1 MNRLKSDRLDLQ
13 QEAILDSSIEF
24 TNPVSKHLN
33 QPQAILLTGATGLLG
48 CHLLSELLRNSKANI
63 YCLVRSSHAE
73 VGEERISKSLQA
85 YNLAQEVDRSRIIPL
100 VGDLGQPLLG
110 LSAETFQ
117 ELASKIDVIYHNGA
131 YVNYACPYETLR
143 APNVMGTLEIIKLAS
158 LVKTKSIHFTS
169 SISVFFSKA
178 HGSAKEILETD
189 IPQYHPSLK
198 GGYKQSKWV
207 AEKLISAAIARG
219 LPGSIYRPVRIMG
232 HSKTGVMGNVSDLLV
247 TLLKGCIHMGK
258 YPAATTSVNL
268 VPVDYVAQAIA
279 NLSLQTTSLGKAFHL
294 SNSQPL
300 PWQEMW
306 SGVNSAGYQLEE
318 LPEKEWM
325 KELENFAHK
334 YPDNEIFTL
343 LLLLLSSPHKLFA
356 EKPLFCDRQTQA
368 GLANTSVTFPPVDGN
383 LIATYC
389 KYFQKSGY
397 LGDREIRRRGDGETG
412 RSGDQETGRSGDRE
426 NRRRGD
432 QETGRRGEQETGR
445 RGEQGEEK
453 TGEKKK
459 TSGFWKSIK
468 GNMRRQRRTA
478 IKPFPREGNIPL
490 SFGQERLWQIDSLHP
505 ENTVHNLHVS
515 YQLDGELDVT
525 ALEKSIQEIINR
537 HEILRSSF
545 PVVAGKPVQ
554 VIDPKI
560 NFKLTVVVA
569 EDSDIKEIIQEQVQQ
584 HFDLNQSPLVR
595 FKLVKVTETKHYLLR
610 TIHHIINDVWSD
622 TILLKELANF
632 YQAFTTDQ
640 APSLPK
646 LPIQYADFA
655 QFQRQ
660 WLQGKNLESQLDYW
674 KTKLSSNTP
683 ILKLPTD
690 YSRSTITSYQGASY
704 LVTIPAEL
712 TKSLKSLSNQE
723 GVSLFVTLLTG
734 FKTLLY
740 QYSGQENIV
749 LSSPVAGRYLVETK
763 KLLGYFSN
771 ILLLNTDFSNN
782 PTIRELLHRVSEV
795 TLGAQKHQDLPLQK
809 IVEEIGISDGIVSR
823 TMFTLQNA
831 PSQPKAL
838 GDVKVH
844 LLEKKDEKIANFDL
858 SLSVREVGDTL
869 SALFRYKTD
878 LFAESTITKLGNN
891 LVSLL
896 SKIVGHP
903 ETKLSELPWL
913 KDDFAVA
920 NNQKDYLAP
929 RNEIEQAIA
938 DIWSEVLN
946 LNDIGIYDNFFE
958 LGGRSIAMMRVY
970 NKLRDLFNLELT
982 AMELFQ
988 SPTIEEMAKYPKL
1001 LSNFPL
1007 QSTSTNIQS

>member
-1 MNRLKSDRLDLQ
+1 MNNLKSDRLDLQ

-24 TNPVSKHLN
+24 TNPISEHLS

-48 CHLLSELLRNSKANI
+48 CHLLTELLRNSKADI
-63 YCLVRSSHAE
+63 YCLVRSSNAE
-73 VGEERISKSLQA
+73 VGQERINQSLQA
-85 YNLAQEVDRSRIIPL
+85 YNLDQEIDPSRIIPL
-100 VGDLGQPLLG
+100 VGDLGKPLLG

-117 ELASKIDVIYHNGA
+117 ELATKIDVIYHNGA
-131 YVNYACPYETLR
+131 YVNYACPYETLK
-143 APNVMGTLEIIKLAS
+143 ASNVLGTLEIIKLAS
-158 LVKTKSIHFTS
+158 LVKTKAIHFTS
-169 SISVFFSKA
+169 SISVFFSRA

-247 TLLKGCIHMGK
+247 TLLKGCIQMGK
-258 YPAATTSVNL
+258 YPAAATSVNL

-279 NLSLQTTSLGKAFHL
+279 ALSLQTASLGKAFHL

-306 SGVNSAGYQLEE
+306 SGVNSAGYQLEK
-318 LPEKEWM
+318 LPEQAWM
-325 KELENFAHK
+325 KELENFANK

-368 GLANTSVTFPPVDGN
+368 GLANTSVTFPNVDGK

-397 LGDREIRRRGDGETG
+397 LGDWETGSGQTPRRRQAQGNADQERQGDGET
-412 RSGDQETGRSGDRE
+412 RRQGDKRCDPAASKAAKERPKGLASRRAPRE
-426 NRRRGD
+426 
-432 QETGRRGEQETGR
+432 E
-445 RGEQGEEK
+445 
-453 TGEKKK
+453 EKKK

-468 GNMRRQRRTA
+468 GNMSRQRRTS

-545 PVVAGKPVQ
+545 PVVEGQPVQ
-554 VIDPKI
+554 VIAPEIK
-560 NFKLTVVVA
+560 FKLTVVTA
-569 EDSDIKEIIQEQVQQ
+569 EDSEIKTIIQEQVQQ
-584 HFDLNQSPLVR
+584 PFELTKSPLIR
-595 FKLVKVTETKHYLLR
+595 FKLVKVTDTKHYLLR

-622 TILLKELANF
+622 TILLKELANL
-632 YQAFTTDQ
+632 YQAFTTGKE
-640 APSLPK
+640 PSLPK

-690 YSRSTITSYQGASY
+690 YSSSTVTSYQGASY

-712 TKSLKSLSNQE
+712 TKSLKNLSHTE

-740 QYSGQENIV
+740 QYSGQENII
-749 LSSPVAGRYLVETK
+749 LSSPVAGRYLLETK

-771 ILLLNTDFSNN
+771 ILLLNTDFSSN
-782 PTIRELLHRVSEV
+782 PTIQELLHRVSEV

-869 SALFRYKTD
+869 TALFRYKTD
-878 LFAESTITKLGNN
+878 LFAESTITKLANN

-896 SKIVGHP
+896 GKIVNHP
-903 ETKLSELPWL
+903 ETKLSDLPLL
-913 KDDFAVA
+913 KDNIAA
-920 NNQKDYLAP
+920 TNNQKDYVAP
-929 RNEIEQAIA
+929 RNETEQVIA
-938 DIWSEVLN
+938 NIWSEVLN
-946 LNDIGIYDNFFE
+946 INNIGVHDNFFD

-970 NKLRDLFNLELT
+970 NKLRDIFTVEIPV
-982 AMELFQ
+982 MELFQ
-988 SPTIEEMAKYPKL
+988 SPTIEEMANYL
-1001 LSNFPL
+1001 IVSN
-1007 QSTSTNIQS
+1007 SKSA

>member
-1 MNRLKSDRLDLQ
+1 MNNLKSDRLDLR
-13 QEAILDSSIEF
+13 QEAILDPSIEF
-24 TNPVSKHLN
+24 TNPVSEHLS
-33 QPQAILLTGATGLLG
+33 QPQTILLTGATGLLG

-73 VGEERISKSLQA
+73 VGEERINKSLQA

-131 YVNYACPYETLR
+131 YVNYACPYETLK

-158 LVKTKSIHFTS
+158 LVKIKAIHFTS

-268 VPVDYVAQAIA
+268 VPVDYVARAIA

-294 SNSQPL
+294 SNSQPI

-389 KYFQKSGY
+389 KYFQKSEY
-397 LGDREIRRRGDGETG
+397 LGDGETG
-412 RSGDQETGRSGDRE
+412 RQGD
-426 NRRRGD
+426 
-432 QETGRRGEQETGR
+432 
-445 RGEQGEEK
+445 QGEEK

-468 GNMRRQRRTA
+468 GNMKCQRRTA

-560 NFKLTVVVA
+560 DFKLTVVAA
-569 EDSDIKEIIQEQVQQ
+569 ENSDIKEIIQEQAQQ
-584 HFDLNQSPLVR
+584 YFDLNQSSLIR
-595 FKLVKVTETKHYLLR
+595 FKLVKVTDTKHYLLR

-622 TILLKELANF
+622 TILLKELANL

-712 TKSLKSLSNQE
+712 TKSLKILSNQE

-749 LSSPVAGRYLVETK
+749 LSSPVAGRYLLETK
-763 KLLGYFSN
+763 KILGYFSN

-896 SKIVGHP
+896 SKIVRHP
-903 ETKLSELPWL
+903 ETKLSELPCL

-920 NNQKDYLAP
+920 NSQKDYLAP

-938 DIWSEVLN
+938 DIWSEVLT

-958 LGGRSIAMMRVY
+958 LGGRSLAMMRVY
-970 NKLRDLFNLELT
+970 NKLRDLFNLEIT

-1007 QSTSTNIQS
+1007 QSTSTNIKS

>member
-1 MNRLKSDRLDLQ
+1 MNNLKSDRLDLQ
-13 QEAILDSSIEF
+13 QEAILDPSIEF
-24 TNPVSKHLN
+24 TNPVSEHLS

-48 CHLLSELLRNSKANI
+48 CHLLTELLRNSKADI
-63 YCLVRSSHAE
+63 YCLVRSSNAE
-73 VGEERISKSLQA
+73 VGEERINKSLQA

-110 LSAETFQ
+110 LSAATFQ
-117 ELASKIDVIYHNGA
+117 ELATKIDVIYHNGA
-131 YVNYACPYETLR
+131 YVNYACPYETLK
-143 APNVMGTLEIIKLAS
+143 APNVLGTLEIIKLAS
-158 LVKTKSIHFTS
+158 LVKTKAVHFTS

-247 TLLKGCIHMGK
+247 TLLKGCIQMGK

-279 NLSLQTTSLGKAFHL
+279 ALSLQSTSLGKAFHL

-306 SGVNSAGYQLEE
+306 SGVNAAGYHLEE
-318 LPEKEWM
+318 LPEQVWM
-325 KELENFAHK
+325 KELENLVNK
-334 YPDNEIFTL
+334 YPDNEIYTL

-356 EKPLFCDRQTQA
+356 EKPLFCDRQTQE
-368 GLANTSVTFPPVDGN
+368 GLANTSVTFPAVDGN

-397 LGDREIRRRGDGETG
+397 LGEIGGQGDEETRGQ
-412 RSGDQETGRSGDRE
+412 GDKGKER
-426 NRRRGD
+426 
-432 QETGRRGEQETGR
+432 
-445 RGEQGEEK
+445 

-478 IKPFPREGNIPL
+478 VKPFPREGNIPL

-515 YQLDGELDVT
+515 YQLDGELDVL
-525 ALEKSIQEIINR
+525 ALEKSIQAIINR

-545 PVVAGKPVQ
+545 PVVDGNPVQ
-554 VIDPKI
+554 VIAPKI
-560 NFKLTVVVA
+560 EFKLTVVTA
-569 EDSDIKEIIQEQVQQ
+569 KDSDIKEIIQAQTQQ
-584 HFDLNQSPLVR
+584 HFDLKQSPLIR
-595 FKLVKVTETKHYLLR
+595 FKLVKITDTKHYLLR

-622 TILLKELANF
+622 TILLKELANL
-632 YQAFTTDQ
+632 YQAFTTNQ

-660 WLQGKNLESQLDYW
+660 WLQGKNLESQIDYW
-674 KTKLSSNTP
+674 RSKLSSNTP
-683 ILKLPTD
+683 IVKLPTD
-690 YSRSTITSYQGASY
+690 YSSSTVTSYQGASY

-712 TKSLKSLSNQE
+712 TKSLKGLSNTE

-771 ILLLNTDFSNN
+771 ILLLNTDFTNN
-782 PTIRELLHRVSEV
+782 PTIQELLHRVSEV

-891 LVSLL
+891 FVSLL
-896 SKIVGHP
+896 SKIVENP
-903 ETKLSELPWL
+903 ETKLSDISLL
-913 KDDFAVA
+913 TNDVAVA
-920 NNQKDYLAP
+920 NNQKDYIAP

-938 DIWSEVLN
+938 DIWAEVLN
-946 LNDIGIYDNFFE
+946 LNNIGIHDNFFD
-958 LGGRSIAMMRVY
+958 LGGRSLAMMRVY
-970 NKLRDLFNLELT
+970 NKLRNGFTVEIPV
-982 AMELFQ
+982 MELFQ
-988 SPTIEEMAKYPKL
+988 SPTIEEMANYL
-1001 LSNFPL
+1001 M
-1007 QSTSTNIQS
+1007 